1 MVNKQ
6 KNKSSVTI
14 AGEVRP
20 SQLIW
25 TYGPGSVIDLQ
36 NVSVMTLGLQN
47 WESCSWNPVRIYE
60 PRLLA
65 QVQRLLPYVRE
76 LRVPPVAN
84 ESIYDEGGFKN
95 NVGVPV
101 SLFPRWYRCRICG
114 LLSSID
120 SGSVFEVKGAS
131 PFNLKVV
138 HKNCPRFKNKPAP
151 AVPAR
156 FLIACKNGHI
166 SDFPWREYV
175 HGGPTQCKGT
185 LRFSEKGS
193 SLQTENLL
201 VSCDGCKKTKNMAM
215 AFGKSAKQNLPK
227 CPGTTPHFGSL
238 AKASICNE
246 DVKTLMLGASNS
258 WFPKVLTVLSLP
270 KEFSIKPNPLKQQ
283 VQNAWNDL
291 NDLGAST
298 KAELANTL
306 AKSIFSRIYPDLVV
320 YSVDDIWS
328 EIERCRTLEST
339 SNDTGENIET
349 NDQDAPETILLPE
362 WRSLTSSKIP
372 FKADEFEAVNGKVPA
387 GFEPYFSRIVLVNR
401 LKEVRA
407 LLGFTRL
414 EAEDPMLNDSN
425 QPHWSRLSAE
435 NTPWLP
441 AMEMRGEGIFIQF
454 NEETLQH
461 WETLP
466 EVKEREAKLFEA
478 HKRWR
483 LARNKPV
490 GKFPGIR
497 YVLLHTFSHIMIR
510 ELSLACGYDAAS
522 IRERIYSSSDGTE
535 NMAGVLLYTS
545 ASDSDGTLG
554 GLVEL
559 GKEENLMPLLREGL
573 HLTRICSSDPLCSEY
588 DPSNQDDGALNIH
601 LAACHVCSYVAE
613 TSCEVSNRYLDR
625 ALLVET
631 MAGPGAAFFKLSDDS
646 L

>member
-1 MVNKQ
+1 MFNKQ

-36 NVSVMTLGLQN
+36 NVSVMTLGLQD
-47 WESCSWNPVRIYE
+47 WESLYWNPVRIYE
-60 PRLLA
+60 PRLLV
-65 QVQRLLPYVRE
+65 QVQRLLPYVKE

-84 ESIYDEGGFKN
+84 ESIYKEGGFKN
-95 NVGVPV
+95 HAGVPV

-120 SGSVFEVKGAS
+120 SGSVFEVKGSS
-131 PFNLKVV
+131 PFKLKVV
-138 HKNCPRFKNKPAP
+138 HKNCPKCGNKPAP

-175 HGGPTQCKGT
+175 HGGPTQCTGT
-185 LRFSEKGS
+185 LNFSEKGS

-201 VSCDGCKKTKNMAM
+201 VTCEGCNKTKNMAM

-227 CPGTTPHFGSL
+227 CPGTSPHYGPT
-238 AKASICNE
+238 AKATTCGE

-270 KEFSIKPNPLKQQ
+270 KEFTAKENPLQEQ
-283 VQNAWNDL
+283 IQNALDDL
-291 NDLGAST
+291 KDLGAAT
-298 KAELANTL
+298 REELEATL
-306 AKSIFSRIYPDLVV
+306 AKNIFRKSYPDLIN
-320 YSVDDIWS
+320 YSTDEIW
-328 EIERCRTLEST
+328 EELERCRSAKKDSDNSDVSEDSEAPDESE
-339 SNDTGENIET
+339 D
-349 NDQDAPETILLPE
+349 ILLPE

-372 FKADEFEAVNGKVPA
+372 FKEDEFEAVNGVVPA
-387 GFEPYFSRIVLVNR
+387 EFEPYFSRIVLVNR
-401 LKEVRA
+401 LKEVRV
-407 LLGFTRL
+407 LIGFTRL
-414 EAEDPMLNDSN
+414 EAEDPMLSEAN
-425 QPHWSRLSAE
+425 QPHWSRLS
-435 NTPWLP
+435 NDKTPWLP

-454 NEETLQH
+454 NEEALNQ
-461 WETLP
+461 WEARA
-466 EVKEREAKLFEA
+466 EVKEREAKLLEA

-483 LARNKPV
+483 LARNKPE

-497 YVLLHTFSHIMIR
+497 YVLLHTFAHIMIR

-522 IRERIYSSSDGTE
+522 IRERIYSSTDGKE
-535 NMAGVLLYTS
+535 PMAGVLLYTS

-554 GLVEL
+554 GLVDL
-559 GKEENLMPLLREGL
+559 GKQENFAPLLREGL
-573 HLTRICSSDPLCSEY
+573 HLARICSSDPLCSEY
-588 DPSNQDDGALNIH
+588 DPGNQDDGALDIR

-613 TSCEVSNRYLDR
+613 TSCEISNRYLDR
-625 ALLVET
+625 ALLIET
-631 MAGPGAAFFKLSDDS
+631 MVGPGPAFFKLSDNS